1 MKFLVCILFLVLTAC
16 NSDKVELAFGTV
28 LNNQEYVLEANLDV
42 LALAGEDSLEP
53 ESMQTKL
60 KVFSTLTQL
69 EVYDDGSARY
79 EMQVDSV
86 DYSSNKRS
94 VEELAYMEKYLQTQN
109 FQYKIASNGT
119 MDTIFPMEN
128 FVAVDGIN
136 ELEIPRLFA
145 KIQPVLPDHKVGVGD
160 SWERHHSFNNK
171 GSLTTVYKTFRIED
185 IFYHDGLKLAKLN
198 LGVRYKQLEEDASIK
213 LESTDFLVGKG
224 TMLFDLVNGQVYSIH
239 LEFTGNL
246 NVADKLNNAQ
256 VPELKMHQVLKLERR
271 GDHG

>member
-94 VEELAYMEKYLQTQN
+94 VEELAYMEKLWESYELTLGTAEKYLVELSSMSEATKRISELKSEKKKLGDVNINSIEEYEQVYPPDVAAIHLLLKN
-109 FQYKIASNGT
+109 LDSEWHNDDERILKIK
-119 MDTIFPMEN
+119 EEQ
-128 FVAVDGIN
+128 V
-136 ELEIPRLFA
+136 
-145 KIQPVLPDHKVGVGD
+145 KIQKEKAEN
-160 SWERHHSFNNK
+160 SAW
-171 GSLTTVYKTFRIED
+171 
-185 IFYHDGLKLAKLN
+185 
-198 LGVRYKQLEEDASIK
+198 
-213 LESTDFLVGKG
+213 
-224 TMLFDLVNGQVYSIH
+224 
-239 LEFTGNL
+239 
-246 NVADKLNNAQ
+246 
-256 VPELKMHQVLKLERR
+256 
-271 GDHG
+271 